1 MKQKIQT
8 AVLAFLAAVAFSVGV
23 SGDAQ
28 ALSGV
33 ISNTTQNTWSA
44 SGTRVE
50 IKGPTG
56 SGQVMSFDCVNLSAT
71 PVYVGGVTVTSSLG
85 VPYCTSSAA
94 CPKGAG
100 WGYDARGTYMTWTG
114 TLNNCDPAAGADC
127 VRCAIGVSP

>member
-1 MKQKIQT
+1 MNPRYLIP
-8 AVLAFLAAVAFSVGV
+8 VLAVALFAALGTPRAG
-23 SGDAQ
+23 

-33 ISNTTQNTWSA
+33 IPNTTQNTWSA
-44 SGTRVE
+44 SGTRAE

-56 SGQVMSFDCVNLSAT
+56 SGQVMSFDCVNLSST
-71 PVYVGGVTVTSSLG
+71 PVYVGGVTVTSALG
-85 VPYCTSSAA
+85 VPYCTDSTA

-114 TLNNCDPAAGADC
+114 TLNTCNPTSNSDC